1 MAVCRALVEQESL
14 DHLVW
19 ILQRVHFGQQGK
31 VVGDMG
37 RSRKFNIAGNMR
49 QGRMVSPH
57 LFCAG
62 VAVRDCKMMDGH
74 PNFLDLCF
82 GHDIVIFAQWRV
94 EAGNLL
100 DALVK
105 QLDGVG
111 LLLNANKAV
120 VIMNEGAQVV
130 GVAC

>member
-1 MAVCRALVEQESL
+1 MAICRALVEQESL
-14 DHLVW
+14 DHL
-19 ILQRVHFGQQGK
+19 LQRVHFGQQGK

-49 QGRMVSPH
+49 QGRVVSPR
-57 LFCAG
+57 LFCA
-62 VAVRDCKMMDGH
+62 VLQCEIAKMIDGH

-82 GHDIVIFAQWRV
+82 GHNIVIFAQWRV

-105 QLDGVG
+105 HGEAVG
-111 LLLNANKAV
+111 WRWFAFECKQGCCHY
-120 VIMNEGAQVV
+120 E
-130 GVAC
+130 

>member
-57 LFCAG
+57 LFCA
-62 VAVRDCKMMDGH
+62 VLQCEIAKMMDGH

-130 GVAC
+130 G